1 MIIAYQ
7 QLEELLTRVQKPAR
21 YIGGEWNSIAK
32 DWNAVAHPA
41 SGAPLTLALAYP
53 DVYDIGMS
61 NLGLTILYDLVNA
74 QPHMLAERVYAPWP
88 DMEAALRE
96 ADLPLFSLETR
107 HSLDSFDV
115 IGFTLPYE
123 LNYSNVLT
131 VLDLAGLPL
140 LAAERQADMPLV
152 IAGGSCALNP
162 EPMAPFFDALVLG
175 EGEEVLL
182 ELLEVVADWKRAL
195 LEKQTSA
202 DDRANLLCR
211 LAQIPGVYVPSLY
224 KVTYSAEG
232 WVASI
237 KPIDDTVPARVRR
250 RIIPALGPA
259 PATPILPG
267 MSTVHDRGAVEI
279 QRGCSRGCRFCQA
292 GIIYRPV
299 RERPAAEV
307 LAAIEALV
315 ANTGYD
321 EVGLLSLSS
330 SDHSEIAAIV
340 DQAMATHA
348 EDRLSISLPSLRI
361 DSFSVE
367 LAEMIQ
373 SARKTG
379 FTFAPEAGSQRLRDV
394 INKGV
399 TEEDLVETARATFES
414 GWNRI
419 KLYFMIGL
427 PTETDE
433 DVLEIARL
441 VGVLSDLGKGIRG
454 RIVDLNVSV
463 STFVPKPHTPFQW
476 VPLASRETIR
486 RRQDLLKE
494 HCRQRGVHLS
504 WSDWDTTWLEALL
517 SRGDRR
523 LALVIQ
529 RAWELGAR
537 FDAWSDQFRP
547 ELWRQALEAGK
558 GAGIDP
564 DLYTFRAYEAPSTDQ
579 PLPWD
584 VVDVGVSR
592 TFLWRE
598 YQRALAG
605 ELSPDCRRQCHGCGI
620 LTGYDD
626 ERALVPEDA
635 WGCPA

>member
-1 MIIAYQ
+1 VIIAYE
-7 QLEELLTRVQKPAR
+7 QLEELLTHVQKPAR

-32 DWNAVAHPA
+32 DWAA
-41 SGAPLTLALAYP
+41 SIHTAPVTLALAYP

-74 QPHMLAERVYAPWP
+74 HPHMLAERVYAPWP

-96 ADLPLFSLETR
+96 AGLPLFSLETR

-115 IGFTLPYE
+115 IGFALPYE
-123 LNYSNVLT
+123 LNESNVLT
-131 VLDLAGLPL
+131 MLDLAGLPL
-140 LAAERQADMPLV
+140 LAAERRADMPLV
-152 IAGGSCALNP
+152 IAGGSCTLNS

-182 ELLEVVADWKRAL
+182 ELLEVVAHWKRAL
-195 LEKQTSA
+195 A
-202 DDRANLLCR
+202 DKRLSIEDRKNLLRR

-224 KVTYSAEG
+224 QVTYSAEG
-232 WVASI
+232 WIESI
-237 KPIDDTVPARVRR
+237 SPIDETVPARVQR
-250 RIIPALGPA
+250 RILPALGPA
-259 PATPILPG
+259 PTRPILPG

-307 LAAIEALV
+307 LAAIDALV
-315 ANTGYD
+315 ASTGYD

-373 SARKTG
+373 STRKTG

-399 TEEDLVETARATFES
+399 TEEDLLETARAAFES

-433 DVLEIARL
+433 DVIEIARL
-441 VGVLSDLGKGIRG
+441 VGVLSNLGKRTRG

-476 VPLASRETIR
+476 APLASRETIR
-486 RRQDLLKE
+486 RRQNLLKE

-523 LALVIQ
+523 LASVIR

-547 ELWRQALEAGK
+547 ELWRQALAEE
-558 GAGIDP
+558 AGIDP
-564 DLYTFRAYEAPSTDQ
+564 DLYTVRAYEAPSADQ

-620 LTGYDD
+620 LTSYRG
-626 ERALVPEDA
+626 EHALVSEDA